1 MLRLARLFNP
11 HLIAAAASL
20 AVPCA
25 AFLER
30 YDEILPEINEE
41 GEFFLGVGSSLYAY
55 SQKEVEELAHTRP
68 APALD
73 PSKFQPFRLVRRE
86 RISPDS
92 CRLTFALPREN
103 DELGLS
109 VASLVLVQG
118 PELDDGECAHS
129 FAVRIEVV
137 NRGFCPPSRREAIR
151 SAVHAHVSCARTR
164 PVRASC
170 EELPNREGVKVAGRG
185 AAGHRGSVQGP
196 LCKV

>member
-11 HLIAAAASL
+11 HLIAAAAL

-25 AFLER
+25 AFLDR
-30 YDEILPEINEE
+30 IDVYDRKLKVDANGDIYAAYD
-41 GEFFLGVGSSLYAY
+41 SSVYAY
-55 SQKEVEELAHTRP
+55 SPEEVEELAHTRP

-118 PELDDGECAHS
+118 PELDDGECAT
-129 FAVRIEVV
+129 AVRVEVV
-137 NRGFCPPSRREAIR
+137 SRGF
-151 SAVHAHVSCARTR
+151 R
-164 PVRASC
+164 P
-170 EELPNREGVKVAGRG
+170 L
-185 AAGHRGSVQGP
+185 
-196 LCKV
+196 